1 MILSRIALKT
11 TAVFMTAVMLV
22 TVGPVGPALAEM
34 IGTDQV
40 VNDLAKADDRAR
52 VEAFLARDEVRR
64 EMEDLGV
71 DPNEAALRAESLT
84 EDEISQIAGRLDEM
98 PAGGQGM
105 DVLLVVLLLL
115 LLIIIIIADDAPP
128 AAATDSLPA

>member
-1 MILSRIALKT
+1 MILSRCVLKATAL
-11 TAVFMTAVMLV
+11 FMTVVMV
-22 TVGPVGPALAEM
+22 TTVGPVIPALAAM

-40 VNDLAKADDRAR
+40 LEELARVDDRAR
-52 VEAFLARDEVRR
+52 VEAYLARDEVRR

-71 DPNEAALRAESLT
+71 EPDEAARRAESLT
-84 EDEISQIAGRLDEM
+84 EDEIRQIAGRLDEM

-115 LLIIIIIADDAPP
+115 LIIILIADDAPP
-128 AAATDSLPA
+128 AAAAESLPA

>member
-1 MILSRIALKT
+1 MILSRIVLQT
-11 TAVFMTAVMLV
+11 TAASMIAVMLV
-22 TVGPVGPALAEM
+22 TLGPVGPALAAM

-40 VNDLAKADDRAR
+40 VDDLAKADDRAR

-64 EMEDLGV
+64 EMEGLGV
-71 DPNEAALRAESLT
+71 DPKEAALRAESLT

-98 PAGGQGM
+98 PAGGQSM

-115 LLIIIIIADDAPP
+115 LVIILIVDDAPT
-128 AAATDSLPA
+128 AAPTDSLPA